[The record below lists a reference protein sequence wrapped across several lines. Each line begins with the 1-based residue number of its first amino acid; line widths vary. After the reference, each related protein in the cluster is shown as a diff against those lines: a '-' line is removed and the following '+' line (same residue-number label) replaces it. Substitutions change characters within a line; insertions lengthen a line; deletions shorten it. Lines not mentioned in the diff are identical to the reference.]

1 MSLLLGVKRTSL
13 IRSLTSA
20 NDPKRTFP
28 WPQLSVYTHIINGL
42 KLLQRGHRK
51 IVKGAAAGAFQ
62 SHLRLGLSHA
72 PGLAFYRLHCPA
84 RDSRARLYLMA
95 QEESRS
101 GRSLLVGVLL
111 LYSNF
116 GAQEINTE
124 LKLCASANIISLR
137 G

>member
-1 MSLLLGVKRTSL
+1 MLQGWLSIGYIVLLA
-13 IRSLTSA
+13 I
-20 NDPKRTFP
+20 
-28 WPQLSVYTHIINGL
+28 
-42 KLLQRGHRK
+42 
-51 IVKGAAAGAFQ
+51 
-62 SHLRLGLSHA
+62 
-72 PGLAFYRLHCPA
+72 LALA
-84 RDSRARLYLMA
+84 MA

>member
-1 MSLLLGVKRTSL
+1 M
-13 IRSLTSA
+13 SA

-42 KLLQRGHRK
+42 KRLQRGHRK
-51 IVKGAAAGAFQ
+51 IVKGAAARAFQ
-62 SHLRLGLSHA
+62 SDLRLVLSHA
-72 PGLAFYRLHCPA
+72 PAWLSIGYIVLLAILALAFILWRRRSPA
-84 RDSRARLYLMA
+84 LAVVP
-95 QEESRS
+95 
-101 GRSLLVGVLL
+101 LLVGVLL

-124 LKLCASANIISLR
+124 LKLCASANIIAPR